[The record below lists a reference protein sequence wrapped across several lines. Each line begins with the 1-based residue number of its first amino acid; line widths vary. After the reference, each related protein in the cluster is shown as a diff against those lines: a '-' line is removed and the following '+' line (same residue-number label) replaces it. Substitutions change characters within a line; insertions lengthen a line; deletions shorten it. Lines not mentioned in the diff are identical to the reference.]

1 MKYKLTLIMENAVV
15 EGHKMD
21 ITIDWQENLSKRQLL
36 DYSTTWITERN
47 FLTIRM
53 LGLRSVGE
61 SSLTIEPLGEE
72 NDAITNVGI

>member
-15 EGHKMD
+15 EGRKMD
-21 ITIDWQENLSKRQLL
+21 ITIDWQEDLSKDRLKE
-36 DYSTTWITERN
+36 YMVEWITNNR
-47 FLTIRM
+47 FLTGRM

-72 NDAITNVGI
+72 NDTITNVGV